1 MEENQNIY
9 VQTNIVICV
18 QNMFAKI
25 IYATYI
31 ENPEYP
37 KYKKP
42 MKYIFY
48 DFECM
53 QDTGIHVPNYW

>member
-1 MEENQNIY
+1 MCSKYVRQNH
-9 VQTNIVICV
+9 IC
-18 QNMFAKI
+18 
-25 IYATYI
+25 YI
-31 ENPEYP
+31 EKTKNTKNKKYK